1 MAIAIPRR
9 EFGIDRNGNVI
20 DTYITTGLK
29 GHVYCIFHAHAGDML
44 DLMV

>member
-9 EFGIDRNGNVI
+9 EFGIDRKGNVI

-29 GHVYCIFHAHAGDML
+29 DMYTVYFML
-44 DLMV
+44 MLVICSI